1 VATVVSNLTEIW
13 DSKLE
18 KFGELFITSW
28 TSDAGGAY
36 TETVTMK
43 GWLVL
48 VVTDP
53 GSTAPTDNYD
63 LTLISALGGHD
74 VLGGALN
81 DRDTTTTEPYPHPVT
96 NPGVSVIC
104 YVNGSYTI
112 TIAAAGNANQGTIY
126 WYVKNR

>member
-1 VATVVSNLTEIW
+1 MATVIAPLQEVW

-18 KFGELFITSW
+18 KFGELFTTSW
-28 TSDAGGAY
+28 TSDGSGNY
-36 TETVTMK
+36 TEAVTMR

-53 GSTAPTDNYD
+53 GATAPSDNYD
-63 LTLISALGGHD
+63 LTLVAALGGHD
-74 VLGGALN
+74 ALGGALV
-81 DRDTTTTEPYPHPVT
+81 DRDTATSEPYPHPVN

-104 YVNGSYTI
+104 YLNGSYTL
-112 TIAAAGNANQGTIY
+112 TIANAGSAKIGTIY